1 MTKDERER
9 NGFGRLTA
17 YATADSFRLKSLAA
31 FLKREHGA
39 EVRIFDEAI
48 YAVWV

>member
-1 MTKDERER
+1 VLEVLLELNLLPSK
-9 NGFGRLTA
+9 LTL
-17 YATADSFRLKSLAA
+17 SFLLFRSLAA

-48 YAVWV
+48 YAV